1 MARSRKPDMAPAE
14 IRYRINRVG
23 LTFADLDR
31 MNDLIAGTC
40 RKAARM
46 PLPLGEAAIATALKM
61 DPSRIWPSRYDAA
74 GARLKPQPLE
84 NYTCQ
89 PTIRTV
95 QKGAAA

>member
-14 IRYRINRVG
+14 IRYRINLEG

-31 MNDLIAGTC
+31 LNGLIDGTC

-46 PLPLGEAAIATALKM
+46 PLPLGEAAIATALDM
-61 DPSRIWPSRYDAA
+61 NPSSIWPSRYNIA
-74 GARLKPQPLE
+74 GERLKPQPTE
-84 NYTCQ
+84 NYTNQ
-89 PTIRTV
+89 PTVRAS